1 MQKNI
6 NILDELSL
14 TKSASSDRPG
24 AVTQLLLD
32 PRSATLVHC
41 TLLSHTA

>member
-1 MQKNI
+1 MKKNI

-14 TKSASSDRPG
+14 TKSMRSDRPG

-32 PRSATLVHC
+32 PGTAIGPL
-41 TLLSHTA
+41 TLLSHTE